1 MSRRVRCGLMR
12 KEHGRPRQSMECGS
26 RAAAN
31 GGSPRALVEQRE
43 PGSALHTGGE
53 RSRLASCRAGRRML
67 RPYTRKRADAL
78 SRPWLKFELGEFE
91 EVAGAGVDFGA
102 LEFAEGLGGEIFY
115 GKTAKKQAV
124 NQCAAEGGVG
134 RTAAAC
140 QIAHKD

>member
-53 RSRLASCRAGRRML
+53 RSRLASCRAGRRKL

-91 EVAGAGVDFGA
+91 EVAGGGGAFGA
-102 LEFAEGLGGEIFY
+102 PLVFGARGAGIFHVQNAQKPGG
-115 GKTAKKQAV
+115 KHS
-124 NQCAAEGGVG
+124 AAGGG
-134 RTAAAC
+134 GSR
-140 QIAHKD
+140 